1 MINRITNLT
10 LTTSAQRGLQE
21 HQARLAEARDKAT
34 SLAKI
39 SRPSDDPAAIASA
52 MQTRGLQAAAAQY
65 GRNIDDAGA
74 WVALGDSA
82 LEQATNTLNKVRDLA
97 FQAGNGSLNPAA
109 REALA
114 AEIESLNVEL
124 LRVANSQYAGRKLF
138 AGNSDAGAAY
148 SPGNPPV
155 YNGTAGSSVERRIG
169 AGSTIRVDLDG
180 AGIFG
185 QGATSTF
192 ALLGNIATAIRAGSE
207 VTSQVAAV
215 DSKISTTV
223 AARAE
228 LGTRQAR
235 LELVG
240 QANTEL
246 EGRLETQRTGLE
258 QEDLGA
264 MILNLKVQENNYQ
277 AALAATARVLQP
289 SLMDFLR

>member
-52 MQTRGLQAAAAQY
+52 MQTRGLQTAAAQY

-124 LRVANSQYAGRKLF
+124 LRVANSQYAGRNLF

-169 AGSTIRVDLDG
+169 EGSTIRVDLDG

-185 QGATSTF
+185 QDATSTF

-215 DSKISTTV
+215 DIKITTTV

-235 LELVG
+235 LDLVG